1 MNTTISVTIG
11 GQEYPGRIYQA
22 GDGLLIHL
30 PRVRAGLLDL
40 PAPDPDLRAWRILAE
55 AEEAFGVQ
63 SLARERAACGE
74 WPRPQTVPDFLV
86 WIEDEAANPPA
97 EGGVAYLRALRGV
110 AEELRALGFAPAPA
124 PWEAAS

>member
-30 PRVRAGLLDL
+30 PRVRAALLDL
-40 PAPDPDLRAWRILAE
+40 PAPDPDARAWRILAE
-55 AEEAFGVQ
+55 AEEAFGAQ

-74 WPRPQTVPDFLV
+74 WPRPQTIPDFLA
-86 WIEDEAANPPA
+86 WIEDEVANPPE
-97 EGGVAYLRALRGV
+97 EGGATYLRALRGV
-110 AEELRALGFAPAPA
+110 ATELRQLGFVPAIA